1 MITILYY
8 FSICSTIFLLLSS
21 SSHCTSIYYLAS
33 GAGIY
38 KHNAKSAPSG
48 VKLRESYSMGIYK
61 GTSTAIDKIIDDMK
75 IDFQGNDY
83 HVINKNCNAFADEF
97 LKRLVSN
104 GIPGYVN
111 RMAYIGSYFSCF
123 MPDSLN
129 QDPTQG
135 NNSNNNSNN
144 SNGLYSNSQ
153 SSQRLNKNP
162 MYTSS
167 NGNKLGGGTSSSS
180 SSSSSTTTTTK
191 NITTMGATDDAA
203 MLRDKIRQA
212 TLSRQQKLSNK

>member
-1 MITILYY
+1 MITTLCYC
-8 FSICSTIFLLLSS
+8 SIRSSFFLLLSLS
-21 SSHCTSIYYLAS
+21 FYCNSIYSLAS

-38 KHNAKSAPSG
+38 KHDAKSAPSG

-61 GTSTAIDKIIDDMK
+61 GTLTAIDKIIDDMK

-129 QDPTQG
+129 QDPTQ
-135 NNSNNNSNN
+135 SNNNNYN
-144 SNGLYSNSQ
+144 SNGLYSTSQ

-162 MYTSS
+162 IYTSS

-180 SSSSSTTTTTK
+180 SSSTTAT
-191 NITTMGATDDAA
+191 NVATMGTTDDAA

>member
-1 MITILYY
+1 MITTLCYC
-8 FSICSTIFLLLSS
+8 SIRSSFFLLLSLS
-21 SSHCTSIYYLAS
+21 SYCNSIYSLAS

-38 KHNAKSAPSG
+38 KHDAKSAPSG

-61 GTSTAIDKIIDDMK
+61 GTLTAIDKIIDDMK

-129 QDPTQG
+129 QDPTQ
-135 NNSNNNSNN
+135 SNNNNYN

-162 MYTSS
+162 IYTSS

-180 SSSSSTTTTTK
+180 TTTTTAT
-191 NITTMGATDDAA
+191 NMATMGTTDDAA

>member
-8 FSICSTIFLLLSS
+8 FSICSTIFLLLSL
-21 SSHCTSIYYLAS
+21 SSHYTSIYYLAS

-38 KHNAKSAPSG
+38 KHDAKSAPSG

-97 LKRLVSN
+97 LKRLVST

-135 NNSNNNSNN
+135 NNSKN
-144 SNGLYSNSQ
+144 NGLYSNSQ

-167 NGNKLGGGTSSSS
+167 NGNKLGGGTSSS
-180 SSSSSTTTTTK
+180 TTTT
-191 NITTMGATDDAA
+191 NIATMGTTDDAA

>member
-1 MITILYY
+1 MLLFYS
-8 FSICSTIFLLLSS
+8 FFFLLLSLS
-21 SSHCTSIYYLAS
+21 SYCTSIYSLAS

-38 KHNAKSAPSG
+38 KHDAKSAPSG

-61 GTSTAIDKIIDDMK
+61 GTLTAIDKIIDDMK

-129 QDPTQG
+129 QDPTQ
-135 NNSNNNSNN
+135 SNNNYN

-162 MYTSS
+162 IYTSS

-180 SSSSSTTTTTK
+180 SSST
-191 NITTMGATDDAA
+191 NVPTMGTTDDAA

>member
-1 MITILYY
+1 MMLYVLY
-8 FSICSTIFLLLSS
+8 TLCYCSIRSSFFLLLSLS
-21 SSHCTSIYYLAS
+21 SYCTSIYYLAS

-38 KHNAKSAPSG
+38 KHDAKSAPSG

-61 GTSTAIDKIIDDMK
+61 GTSTAIDKIIDDMR

-83 HVINKNCNAFADEF
+83 HVCNAFADEF

-135 NNSNNNSNN
+135 NNNNYN

-162 MYTSS
+162 IYTSS

-180 SSSSSTTTTTK
+180 STTAT
-191 NITTMGATDDAA
+191 NVATMGATDDAA